1 MIIIMKG
8 RYNCSVKN
16 SSLRNLLSDSHLF
29 DLWIDWNTQFDRHYR
44 VVWNKFNSEC
54 FWIEFRKNITLEFL
68 RICKLEELVLK
79 INKQFTDWES
89 SHKLGIFDKDCE
101 DPPIPQGSVDFG

>member
-1 MIIIMKG
+1 M
-8 RYNCSVKN
+8 KN

-54 FWIEFRKNITLEFL
+54 FWIEFRNNITLEFL

-79 INKQFTDWES
+79 INKQFINWES
-89 SHKLGIFDKDCE
+89 SQKLGIFDKDSE
-101 DPPIPQGSVDFG
+101 DPPIPLGAVDFG

>member
-1 MIIIMKG
+1 MKG

-29 DLWIDWNTQFDRHYR
+29 ELWIDWNKQFDRHYR

-54 FWIEFRKNITLEFL
+54 FWIEFRKTITLEFL
-68 RICKLEELVLK
+68 RVCKLEDLVLK
-79 INKQFTDWES
+79 INKQFSNWES
-89 SHKLGIFDKDCE
+89 SQKLGIFDE
-101 DPPIPQGSVDFG
+101 ESVPITFVKGSLDFG